1 MHTFWLVPTYTVLDN
16 RCISDIT
23 IGNISFLLYKT
34 NLNVAKGL

>member
-1 MHTFWLVPTYTVLDN
+1 MHTFWLVPTYTVLDK

-23 IGNISFLLYKT
+23 IGNISFLSYKR